1 MKTKKSVQIA
11 RGLCMALLF
20 CGLGLAQQ
28 TTYNFMPGTDFSQFH
43 TFKWVTIPG
52 SVHPNQI
59 VNREIRMAVVSQ
71 LTGKGLTQTN
81 SDDADL
87 YVGYQVA
94 LDQEKQWTAFA
105 MGESGFGGMREASS
119 STISNG
125 TLVVDIFS
133 TANKELV
140 WTGEATKTLSPGK
153 NQQKT
158 LNKAVAKMM
167 KNFPPPAR

>member
-11 RGLCMALLF
+11 TGLCVALLF
-20 CGLGLAQQ
+20 CRPSLAQQ
-28 TTYNFMPGTDFSQFH
+28 TTYNFMPGTDFSQFR

-52 SVHPNQI
+52 GVHPNQI
-59 VNREIRMAVVSQ
+59 VNREIRIAVVLQ
-71 LTGKGLTQTN
+71 LTSKGLTQTA

-87 YVGYQVA
+87 YVGYEVA

-105 MGESGFGGMREASS
+105 MGAFGFGGTGEASS

-133 TANKELV
+133 TTNKELV
-140 WTGEATKTLSPGK
+140 WTGEATKTLSAGK
-153 NQQKT
+153 NQPRT

-167 KNFPPPAR
+167 RNFPPPAR